1 MWMNYIRLGTLQKL
15 YENDSE
21 RRILRAVFDVNVIPK
36 LGMIRHLQI
45 NNRID
50 WSDYIKLVDSNLLTI
65 NLITSETV
73 PMNIDQRKDFKL
85 ICIWL

>member
-36 LGMIRHLQI
+36 LEMIRHLQI